1 MITWEWLKHKKLVDI
16 SLKKRWEKDIM
27 VLYGKELDICYLN
40 KIGGE
45 IISLSN
51 CKNTASD
58 IADML
63 LQTYDVD
70 ENELREDILCLIR
83 ELKWKRLVRLEE

>member
-40 KIGGE
+40 KIG
-45 IISLSN
+45 
-51 CKNTASD
+51 
-58 IADML
+58 
-63 LQTYDVD
+63 
-70 ENELREDILCLIR
+70 
-83 ELKWKRLVRLEE
+83 

>member
-58 IADML
+58 IA
-63 LQTYDVD
+63 
-70 ENELREDILCLIR
+70 ILTIKCGTVYFLGSI
-83 ELKWKRLVRLEE
+83 

>member
-45 IISLSN
+45 IISLGN
-51 CKNTASD
+51 GKNTASD

-70 ENELREDILCLIR
+70 ENELREDIIWLIR
-83 ELKWKRLVRLEE
+83 ELQWKRLVRLEE

>member
-51 CKNTASD
+51 CKNTPSD

-83 ELKWKRLVRLEE
+83 ELQWKRLVRLEE

>member
-51 CKNTASD
+51 CKNTVSD

-70 ENELREDILCLIR
+70 ENELREDIIWLIR
-83 ELKWKRLVRLEE
+83 ELQWKRLVRLEE